1 MSAITFNAS
10 QELPVAIESESVP
23 TPVVDGMQARG
34 AWNPLWDKLLYWD
47 PEWTEQFVS
56 MGTLPVRRGV
66 LSPQFVELLSI
77 AVDAACTHM
86 YSPGVRRHIRAAL
99 ELGVSR
105 EEILAVLE
113 LTSVL
118 GIHACN
124 IGVPVLAEELDAYER
139 RRAEQR

>member
-1 MSAITFNAS
+1 MTTEPA
-10 QELPVAIESESVP
+10 P
-23 TPVVDGMQARG
+23 TPAVDAMRAQG
-34 AWNPLWDKLLYWD
+34 AWNPLWDKLFDWD
-47 PEWTEQFVS
+47 PEWTEQFMS

-124 IGVPVLAEELDAYER
+124 IGVPVLAEELDAFER
-139 RRAEQR
+139 RRAQQR